1 MDLSETVSQH
11 PNIIKSAT
19 AHNCEFYHRSYHESI
34 IIPWDAAIE
43 PIELKVVQ
51 QLNQKMIKRLA
62 KMKPEVILLATG
74 ERIEFPDTEILTPLV
89 TGNIG
94 FEVLDNQA
102 AARTFNILMSEDRKV
117 LCLMLIQNP

>member
-1 MDLSETVSQH
+1 MDLSETVSRH

-19 AHNCEFYHRSYHESI
+19 ANNCEFYHRSYHESI

-43 PIELKVVQ
+43 PIDLKEVQ
-51 QLNQKMIKRLA
+51 HLNLKLIKKLA

-74 ERIEFPDTEILTPLV
+74 KRIIFPDPEILTPLV
-89 TGNIG
+89 KANIG

-117 LCLMLIQNP
+117 LCLMLI